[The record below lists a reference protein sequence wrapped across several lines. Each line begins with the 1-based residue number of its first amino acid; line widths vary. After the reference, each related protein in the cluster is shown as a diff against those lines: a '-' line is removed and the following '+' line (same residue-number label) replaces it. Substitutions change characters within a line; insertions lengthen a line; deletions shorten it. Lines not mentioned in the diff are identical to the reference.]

1 MTCSEDFTIA
11 ISSASPGATVRRG
24 HQWGPAGRKYVQAPN
39 STKVF
44 ARWPNGRYPL
54 CFPCCYCS
62 FDWRRY
68 YHGTVDHQVEGIGG
82 GGMCSVKFR
91 GWHGP
96 DSRATYE
103 PIALF
108 PDSSN
113 CTCKKGHSALDIPCV
128 SLVSCSELLAL
139 T

>member
-1 MTCSEDFTIA
+1 M
-11 ISSASPGATVRRG
+11 
-24 HQWGPAGRKYVQAPN
+24 
-39 STKVF
+39 
-44 ARWPNGRYPL
+44 
-54 CFPCCYCS
+54 
-62 FDWRRY
+62 RY
-68 YHGTVDHQVEGIGG
+68 YHGTVDYEVPGIGG

-113 CTCKKGHSALDIPCV
+113 CTCKKGHSARDIPFV
-128 SLVSCSELLAL
+128 SVFFPLCFVPPPDLITSAHPFERNISG
-139 T
+139 